1 MDFNVGSLVSLL
13 TRMILQKCDKT
24 EINLQDSKQQMQKAT
39 KAFKQMNGTVISKK
53 QTHQPIISYLNEL
66 EPAILEDYLASILT
80 FLTDLTQN
88 QASLYLTMEI
98 RASLEVVMTS
108 VMSVSGL
115 KIRGSAF
122 SKRVGDLIAEV
133 SANLVVSKTVKD

>member
-1 MDFNVGSLVSLL
+1 
-13 TRMILQKCDKT
+13 
-24 EINLQDSKQQMQKAT
+24 
-39 KAFKQMNGTVISKK
+39 MNGNVVSKK
-53 QTHQPIISYLNEL
+53 QQSHQPIISYLNEL

-80 FLTDLTQN
+80 FIAALTKN

-98 RASLEVVMTS
+98 RANLEVVMTS

-122 SKRVGDLIAEV
+122 SKRVSDLIAEV
-133 SANLVVSKTVKD
+133 SSNMVVSKTVKD

>member
-1 MDFNVGSLVSLL
+1 
-13 TRMILQKCDKT
+13 
-24 EINLQDSKQQMQKAT
+24 MQKAT
-39 KAFKQMNGTVISKK
+39 KAFKQMNSNVISKK
-53 QTHQPIISYLNEL
+53 QQSHQPIISYLNEL

-80 FLTDLTQN
+80 FIAALTQN
-88 QASLYLTMEI
+88 QASLYLKMEI
-98 RASLEVVMTS
+98 RANLEVVMTS

-133 SANLVVSKTVKD
+133 SANMVVSKTVKD